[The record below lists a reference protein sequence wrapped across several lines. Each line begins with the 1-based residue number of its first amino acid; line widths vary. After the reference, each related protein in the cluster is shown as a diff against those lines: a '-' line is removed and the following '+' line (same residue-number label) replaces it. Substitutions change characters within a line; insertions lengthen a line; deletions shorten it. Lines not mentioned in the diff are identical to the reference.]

1 MTEANLEFH
10 SEAVSSD
17 QPSPVWE
24 LIDSIYETGQSPDE
38 WPLLIDGLVQHLDA
52 RERGAVEEVDLAF
65 HFENALRFNR
75 HLDAVTQ
82 DPAFLKSVRF
92 PMLVVGESLEI
103 AYVSSHNP
111 PYLHDQAPFRID
123 GGSLHVQD
131 SGVEQALAAL
141 FAGPATQATPRCLFE
156 SRGIDR
162 VYALPLQIDSRVRYV
177 ALLFT
182 PDETEVPLSEQDL
195 CTLYDLTAAEATLA
209 RELVRR
215 PDTKDL
221 ARSLSIAE
229 GSVRTQLKRI
239 YQKTGTCRKAEL
251 VAKIL
256 CGPALLAKLT
266 PPARRLF
273 DDDREERRNQL
284 LELPR
289 GGVLGYAEYGPADGA
304 PVLHIHNLIG
314 SRLQLP
320 TRERNL
326 RDQGVRLIVPDRPGV
341 GLSSALD
348 PFSFETWSEDMVAL
362 ADALGIE
369 RFAVVGSSL
378 GAVYSLA
385 LARYQPERVSRVALV
400 SCVPE
405 VDSLSVL
412 RGLPAQTA
420 SIFALARTAPGLLG
434 FVLRM
439 ITRKGA
445 QAYLDQLICELPAA
459 DQRLYED
466 PGFHEMMV
474 SAIVEA
480 LRQGSSGFLHDI
492 RTMALPWSFRPED
505 VEVPVQC
512 WHGEAD
518 TPAPLELVRPLFEAL
533 PHGELEALPGESHWM
548 IFRHWNTILATLL
561 AEDRA
566 DARA

>member
-1 MTEANLEFH
+1 VIEPSTQDH
-10 SEAVSSD
+10 S
-17 QPSPVWE
+17 VWA
-24 LIDSIYETGQSPDE
+24 LIDKIYETGQSPDE
-38 WPLLIDGLVQHLDA
+38 WPLLIDGLVQHLDS
-52 RERGAVEEVDLAF
+52 GAPGGEETLDLGT
-65 HFENALRFNR
+65 HFENALRLNR
-75 HLDAVTQ
+75 HLDDVAE

-92 PMLVVGESLEI
+92 PMLVVGPSLEI

-111 PYLHDQAPFRID
+111 PFLHPEAPFHTE
-123 GGSLHVQD
+123 GGFLSVDDPQ
-131 SGVEQALAAL
+131 VAAAL
-141 FAGPATQATPRCLFE
+141 HELLGSDARLATPRCLFE
-156 SRGIDR
+156 GATSER
-162 VYALPLQIDSRVRYV
+162 VYALPLRLEASVHYV
-177 ALLFT
+177 ALLWT
-182 PDETEVPLSEQDL
+182 PADSELPLSEPDL
-195 CTLYDLTAAEATLA
+195 CQLYDLTRAEAALA
-209 RELVRR
+209 RHLLRT

-221 ARSLSIAE
+221 ARELSIAE
-229 GSVRTQLKRI
+229 DSVRTQLKRI
-239 YQKTGTCRKAEL
+239 YLKTGTSRKAEL

-266 PPARRLF
+266 PSGQRLF
-273 DDDREERRNQL
+273 DEDEERRRNQTL
-284 LELPR
+284 ALPR
-289 GGVLGYAEYGPADGA
+289 GGVLGYAEYGDPNGV
-304 PVLHIHNLIG
+304 PVLHVHNLIG

-326 RDQGVRLIVPDRPGV
+326 RDQGIRLIAPDRPGV
-341 GLSSALD
+341 GLSSPLA
-348 PFSFETWSEDMVAL
+348 PFSFEAWSEDVAAL

-385 LARYQPERVSRVALV
+385 LAHHLPGRVRRVALV

-405 VDSLSVL
+405 VDSLAVL

-420 SIFALARTAPGLLG
+420 SIFALARTAPRLLG
-434 FVLRM
+434 FVLRL

-474 SAIVEA
+474 SAVVEA
-480 LRQGSSGFLHDI
+480 LRQGSEGFLHDI
-492 RTMALPWSFRPED
+492 HTMATPWSFRPED
-505 VEVPVQC
+505 VRVPVQC

-518 TPAPLELVRPLFEAL
+518 TPAPLELVLPLIERL
-533 PHGELEALPGESHWM
+533 PDYELETLPQESHWM

-561 AEDRA
+561 APDLRA
-566 DARA
+566 S